1 MHSLPCVLSVAVETS
16 DCVHSIKDN
25 LCPCGQ
31 SHGLLFIADSVKH
44 FSAVLF
50 FAKCILLSIISL
62 ASFTLYLAIFSA
74 SLSSDF
80 SAFNASTVVLMA
92 DFAVS
97 KRAKIQQ
104 SFSNKFYTTKDTRK
118 LFLIYKQ
125 LNVQKNVNVCIHSH
139 RTHCV
144 PK

>member
-1 MHSLPCVLSVAVETS
+1 MHPLPCVLSVAVETA

-50 FAKCILLSIISL
+50 FAKCMLLSIISL

-74 SLSSDF
+74 SVSDDF
-80 SAFNASTVVLMA
+80 SALIASTVVLMA

-97 KRAKIQQ
+97 KRAKIKKNLSVISSIQPRE
-104 SFSNKFYTTKDTRK
+104 KP
-118 LFLIYKQ
+118 FLIYKIM
-125 LNVQKNVNVCIHSH
+125 KI
-139 RTHCV
+139 
-144 PK
+144 